1 MASVVVPT
9 VVGRHR
15 LGARLSQADLPH
27 DADQQLVDFVVEQRR
42 DLHKFTVTFRRH
54 PHAIYT
60 QRQTRCMLET
70 RNYSFAQMP
79 LLLNQCFE
87 NETFYDGIHNCIVTI
102 HDSDIAYDFTV
113 YNNVT

>member
-1 MASVVVPT
+1 
-9 VVGRHR
+9 
-15 LGARLSQADLPH
+15 
-27 DADQQLVDFVVEQRR
+27 
-42 DLHKFTVTFRRH
+42 
-54 PHAIYT
+54 
-60 QRQTRCMLET
+60 MLET